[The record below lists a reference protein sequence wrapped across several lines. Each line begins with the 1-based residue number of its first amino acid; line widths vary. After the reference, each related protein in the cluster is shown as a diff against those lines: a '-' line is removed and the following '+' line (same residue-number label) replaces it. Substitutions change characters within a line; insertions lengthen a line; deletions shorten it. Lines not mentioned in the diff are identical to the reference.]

1 MGGFYYDFNGIL
13 VILSFNVIS
22 IIFLIVNTI
31 GIIMSGVFR
40 YNLKVIGVGE
50 DLFVYSNNYFF

>member
-40 YNLKVIGVGE
+40 YNLKLIGVGE
-50 DLFVYSNNYFF
+50 DLFIY

>member
-40 YNLKVIGVGE
+40 YNLKVIGVEE
-50 DLFVYSNNYFF
+50 DLFIY